1 MKKFLLL
8 FLCFILTACN
18 NNEPSENTTE
28 FSIIEIVDSSD
39 NLSSNSS
46 DNLSSTSN
54 NQSTSIQISLKISS
68 DILNNH
74 DMSGGEIA
82 DVSLAV
88 TENATV
94 FEVLEAVCEHY
105 GIELSYE
112 GSAKRKT
119 VYIKSLGGI
128 EEKIIGDSSGWIFKV
143 NGNSATKSC
152 SAYVLNDGDSIE
164 FLYTD
169 GKGIM

>member
-1 MKKFLLL
+1 MKKFLLI
-8 FLCFILTACN
+8 FLCFVLTACN
-18 NNEPSENTTE
+18 NNEPNKNIAV
-28 FSIIEIVDSSD
+28 SIIETV
-39 NLSSNSS
+39 NSS
-46 DNLSSTSN
+46 DNSPSTSN
-54 NQSTSIQISLKISS
+54 NQTTPLPSNSIQVSLKINS
-68 DILNNH
+68 DILKNH
-74 DMSGGEIA
+74 NMSGGEIA

-94 FEVLEAVCEHY
+94 FDILKNVCEIRN
-105 GIELSYE
+105 IELSYE

-128 EEKIIGDSSGWIFKV
+128 KEKTIGGSSGWIFKV

-152 SAYVLNDGDSIE
+152 SAYTLKDGDSIE

-169 GKGIM
+169 GKEIM